1 MPRDEL
7 IVTHARVLDERV
19 TLDLGELCRVQGVH
33 QRVVIGMVRE
43 GVLEP
48 LGDAPEN
55 WRFAPNAMAR
65 LARALR
71 IRDDLHLNLA
81 GTALALDLLE
91 ELAALRQ
98 RVSVLE
104 ALLDESPAPGRRRR

>member
-1 MPRDEL
+1 MAGTERE
-7 IVTHARVLDERV
+7 VTHARLLDERY
-19 TLDLGELCRVQGVH
+19 TLDLGELCRVHRVQ

-43 GVLEP
+43 GVLQAE
-48 LGDAPEN
+48 GDTPES
-55 WRFAPNAMAR
+55 WRFNPAALTR

-71 IRDDLHLNLA
+71 LRDDLHLNLA

-98 RVSVLE
+98 RVAVLE
-104 ALLDESPAPGRRRR
+104 ALLDEPPPRRRCR